1 MSSFLNNLHTTLGF
15 SLPSAQGLNPYFT
28 KRNYKMLEEF
38 RTWGERAV
46 SILLM
51 AFIHSAFIKLV
62 AYTHTR
68 IDIHIGQTN
77 AIK

>member
-1 MSSFLNNLHTTLGF
+1 
-15 SLPSAQGLNPYFT
+15 
-28 KRNYKMLEEF
+28 MLEVF